1 MKKKLV
7 SFGMV
12 LCLMLS
18 LISTVSLT
26 VSAANIVD
34 INDSSVFLKQESGQK
49 RCTLVAT
56 LMMFRRGALL
66 NGNMN
71 WDSFTEATYK
81 NNGNWW
87 TSGGMKF
94 NVSAEGMSASIYN
107 GPNLVKGD
115 YSGNKQR
122 LISYL
127 NGHPEGIVI
136 YFYVSGYAHAVLLTD
151 YDQGSGT
158 FYCAD
163 PAGNKAS
170 GRIPLGSSLIK
181 DYVSYSG
188 NYNNSLS
195 AQNNVLAN
203 INQTWHITSGVNYN
217 TNPVTSNG
225 GVSPVDLGADFY
237 ATITNTSTGR
247 NVGVSG
253 NNVQIMD
260 SGTLSTN
267 PRSVWHFIRVTTGT
281 YKIINV
287 ATNTCMDA
295 DSWGTTNGTNIQSVA
310 SNDSTAQRWYIYK
323 NGASFIISP
332 IYCNLVMDW
341 NSGATNVLLYTSN
354 KTSAQLFSINKV
366 VYVTFDANG
375 GKIGTSKYAVV
386 SGNAIG
392 TLPVPEYAGKTFL
405 GWSPSKTGSIISAST
420 KFKSN
425 TTLYAQWQDTVVSH
439 NPIPTPD
446 PIVTPTPSTTGV
458 HFPHHATYT
467 QGQFT
472 DVPPE
477 QWFTGSVADAFAFG
491 LMKGKSATSF
501 VPYGD
506 VTVAEAITMA
516 ARIHSIYTTG
526 SENFVASGPWY
537 QVYLDYAYQNGIITK
552 AYYNSDVNQKATR
565 AQFAE
570 IFANAL
576 PAEGLSPMN
585 SVADNAIPDVKMSAS
600 YAASVYKLYRA
611 GILAGGNAKGTFS
624 PGTFITRAECA
635 AIVSRMA
642 ESNNRVA
649 FSLN

>member
-1 MKKKLV
+1 MKKRL
-7 SFGMV
+7 
-12 LCLMLS
+12 LS
-18 LISTVSLT
+18 LVLAICVVLALMPGLSTWAD
-26 VSAANIVD
+26 AASIVD
-34 INDSSVFLKQESGQK
+34 INDSSVFLKQESGQG
-49 RCTLVAT
+49 RCTLVSV

-66 NGNMN
+66 NGNTN
-71 WDSFTEATYK
+71 WDTFTEASYK
-81 NNGNWW
+81 NNKKFWL
-87 TSGGMKF
+87 GGMTF
-94 NVSAEGMSASIYN
+94 YPSAEGMTASVDD
-107 GPNLVKGD
+107 GPRLAKGD

-136 YFYVSGYAHAVLLTD
+136 YFYVKGSSAHAVLLTD
-151 YDQGSGT
+151 YDQGSDT

-163 PAGNKAS
+163 PAGNKPS
-170 GRIPLGSSLIK
+170 GRIPLGTSLIK
-181 DYVSYSG
+181 DYVSSTG
-188 NYNNSLS
+188 NYNSNLS
-195 AQNNVLAN
+195 AQDNVLAN
-203 INQTWHITSGVNYN
+203 INQTWHITSGVNYTTTTSSPVSSEKPTVEIN
-217 TNPVTSNG
+217 KGPESIYYVGENVIINLNSTDYTTCVLEIYHTPTGGQTYKYWEGELYSPQHTRAFNKEGHYSCVFLLQKGNNKYESEWVGWDVVAKPIASLDKGAESTYYTGENVVISANNSNYSTCVIEIYHTPPGGSTYEYWEGEISSPQHMRAFDKEGHYSCVFIFKKGANQYESEWVGWNVVRQEKEDESVAPTASAVPVTNPD
-225 GVSPVDLGADFY
+225 PVID
-237 ATITNTSTGR
+237 
-247 NVGVSG
+247 
-253 NNVQIMD
+253 
-260 SGTLSTN
+260 
-267 PRSVWHFIRVTTGT
+267 
-281 YKIINV
+281 
-287 ATNTCMDA
+287 
-295 DSWGTTNGTNIQSVA
+295 
-310 SNDSTAQRWYIYK
+310 
-323 NGASFIISP
+323 
-332 IYCNLVMDW
+332 
-341 NSGATNVLLYTSN
+341 
-354 KTSAQLFSINKV
+354 
-366 VYVTFDANG
+366 
-375 GKIGTSKYAVV
+375 
-386 SGNAIG
+386 
-392 TLPVPEYAGKTFL
+392 
-405 GWSPSKTGSIISAST
+405 
-420 KFKSN
+420 
-425 TTLYAQWQDTVVSH
+425 
-439 NPIPTPD
+439 
-446 PIVTPTPSTTGV
+446 PTPSTTGV
-458 HFPHHATYT
+458 HFPRQATYT

-477 QWFTGSVADAFAFG
+477 QWFTNNVADAFAFG

-576 PAEGLSPMN
+576 PADGLSPMN

-649 FSLN
+649 FTLT